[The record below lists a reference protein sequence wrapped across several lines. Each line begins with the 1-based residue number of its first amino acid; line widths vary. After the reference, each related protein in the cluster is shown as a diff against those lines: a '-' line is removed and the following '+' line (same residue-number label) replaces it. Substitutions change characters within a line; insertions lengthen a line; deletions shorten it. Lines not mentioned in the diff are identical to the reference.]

1 MKMLRKPEL
10 EAKVGL
16 CERAIRELE
25 HAGEFPQ
32 RVLLNPNGGR
42 AVAWV
47 ESEVEDYLRKCAA
60 SRKAA

>member
-1 MKMLRKPEL
+1 MRMLRKPEL

-25 HAGEFPQ
+25 QSGAFPR

-47 ESEVEDYLRKCAA
+47 ESEVDDYLRGCVAA
-60 SRKAA
+60 REAA